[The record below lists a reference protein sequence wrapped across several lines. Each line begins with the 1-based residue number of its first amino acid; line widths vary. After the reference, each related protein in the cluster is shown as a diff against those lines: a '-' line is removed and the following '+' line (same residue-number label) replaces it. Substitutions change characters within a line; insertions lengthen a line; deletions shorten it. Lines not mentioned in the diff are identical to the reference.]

1 MVPPASC
8 ESPPLPLGRAAR
20 AKVSDAFRLPPG
32 CHCDRQGISCH
43 PVGREKVNCRM
54 AAREAGLGH
63 DLGAPNL
70 APGRSVAFMETTGEG
85 LTSSAP
91 PPPGSGAKPY
101 RRDVIANQIFPQNV
115 DKICLRSRAAAY
127 IPRRE

>member
-1 MVPPASC
+1 MTLSVCRPAAPKGKQN
-8 ESPPLPLGRAAR
+8 E
-20 AKVSDAFRLPPG
+20 F
-32 CHCDRQGISCH
+32 H

-91 PPPGSGAKPY
+91 PPPGSGAKPS
-101 RRDVIANQIFPQNV
+101 RRDVIANQIFHSMWTNLFAV
-115 DKICLRSRAAAY
+115 AGT
-127 IPRRE
+127 REHLWRG